1 MAFKSYCL
9 TDRRTDTTT
18 SITHAALQVVN
29 VYNAL
34 CNKTDSKSDAMF
46 LCRYDVYVMKDLFSS
61 VGAVAERRLM

>member
-1 MAFKSYCL
+1 M
-9 TDRRTDTTT
+9 TT
-18 SITHAALQVVN
+18 SITHAALWVVN

-61 VGAVAERRLM
+61 VGAVAEHRLV